1 MARVPQDLARR
12 RQDSVLR
19 VLRDAGDRPVSLPEL
34 RERGIANPAA
44 VIYEL
49 ELAGYRIDRVH
60 RHGRLLGVRLASAAE
75 PPAEPVRGRRFRR

>member
-1 MARVPQDLARR
+1 MM
-12 RQDSVLR
+12 LR

-49 ELAGYRIDRVH
+49 ELAGYEIDRVH
-60 RHGRLLGVRLASAAE
+60 RHGRLVGVRLGGAGRPRVE
-75 PPAEPVRGRRFRR
+75 GRRGRPFGR

>member
-1 MARVPQDLARR
+1 MPQDLARR
-12 RQDSVLR
+12 RQDTVLR

-34 RERGIANPAA
+34 RERGIPNPAA

-60 RHGRLLGVRLASAAE
+60 HHGRLLGFRLESPTE
-75 PPAEPVRGRRFRR
+75 PPGETVRGRRFRR